1 MIRVTIRSGGERD
14 IVVDEVKK
22 VSQMRRGKFGMEEVT
37 AWGDSAILS
46 HHFIPGQ
53 PIVVEGESKICA
65 VAGNRAEV
73 IEAEVIEG
81 VNIYGRETE

>member
-1 MIRVTIRSGGERD
+1 MIRVTIRSSGERD

-22 VSQMRRGKFGMEEVT
+22 VSQMRQGKFVMEEVT
-37 AWGDSAILS
+37 AWGASAIVS

-53 PIVVEGESKICA
+53 PLVVEGKNKICA

-73 IEAEVIEG
+73 IEAEVID
-81 VNIYGRETE
+81 